1 MRLFCGLLFCAGLFC
16 KSLFVYIGLFWLMCC
31 TSQYSRV
38 SSVTF
43 VCHFYKFLCWL
54 LFCVGL
60 FHRFLCVYIGL
71 FWLICRTTQRWRVLT
86 PIKKAPFSYIHTHTH
101 THVHAHTQTDTH
113 HTHTHTYTTPHA
125 HAHAHLHTH
134 THTVSM
140 THSLYLSVLTSLVR
154 LSCRSF
160 SQVLATV
167 TDCCSWQVSFCVYRS
182 LLAHVWYVS
191 ALSSFIDSFCSFLL

>member
-1 MRLFCGLLFCAGLFC
+1 MRLFCGLLFFAGLFC

-101 THVHAHTQTDTH
+101 THVHAHTQTDTPH
-113 HTHTHTYTTPHA
+113 EHTHIHHTTRTRTRTLTHTHTHRVNDSFVVPLSA
-125 HAHAHLHTH
+125 HEFGTSFLKVVFTSLSDCNWLLFV
-134 THTVSM
+134 TGLFLCISVSFG
-140 THSLYLSVLTSLVR
+140 SCLVR
-154 LSCRSF
+154 LSAIEF
-160 SQVLATV
+160 
-167 TDCCSWQVSFCVYRS
+167 YR
-182 LLAHVWYVS
+182 
-191 ALSSFIDSFCSFLL
+191 FFL